1 MNFQKIL
8 VFFILCAFFA
18 FALPATGVAELRAL
32 NDDELTEIYATG
44 FSSFNITSDGT
55 LDTARAWFNIQAFTY
70 TEIDSLKLGY
80 HSNYD
85 YKDPNPTTSTW
96 DEDWTNVQIGKI
108 ESSAANDNAGFFD
121 PTEDF
126 YANGFYFELDFENI
140 DDPDNRE
147 LKSVRFGFDYIEGD
161 IKANFNS
168 FSGTINDE
176 VGTPPEYNGHVLNL
190 GLVTITADPN
200 NYGQS
205 DPLNRTGGMEI
216 SLNIDT
222 YDKGY
227 WVTFDSAVVTP

>member
-1 MNFQKIL
+1 MHFKKIL
-8 VFFILCAFFA
+8 FLFVLIALIIGI
-18 FALPATGVAELRAL
+18 LPAAGFAELRAM
-32 NDDELTEIYATG
+32 NDEEMTEIYATG

-55 LDTARAWFNIQAFTY
+55 IDTARAWFNIQAYTF

-108 ESSAANDNAGFFD
+108 ESSAANDNDGFFD

-126 YANGFYFELDFENI
+126 YANGFYFEVDFENI
-140 DDPDNRE
+140 DDPGNRE

-176 VGTPPEYNGHVLNL
+176 VGTPPEYNSHILNL
-190 GLVTITADPN
+190 GPVTITADPN
-200 NYGQS
+200 AYGQA
-205 DPLNRTGGMEI
+205 DGRTGGIEI

>member
-96 DEDWTNVQIGKI
+96 DEDWTNVRIG
-108 ESSAANDNAGFFD
+108 ESLTTPENDFHANK
-121 PTEDF
+121 
-126 YANGFYFELDFENI
+126 FYFELDFTDI
-140 DDPDNRE
+140 DKPDTRE
-147 LKSVRFGFDYIEGD
+147 LKSVRFGFEEVEGEIFAD
-161 IKANFNS
+161 FNS
-168 FSGTINDE
+168 FSGTIDDGGSNIIE
-176 VGTPPEYNGHVLNL
+176 GHALNL
-190 GLVTITADPN
+190 GPATITSTGD
-200 NYGQS
+200 
-205 DPLNRTGGMEI
+205 GGMEF
-216 SLNIDT
+216 SLNIEN

-227 WVTFDSAVVTP
+227 WVTFDDATLTTVP